1 MFLLTL
7 VVLPLIVGLLLAGL
21 GNANLPSQKIALWF
35 SIAIFIASLGL
46 LCNSDLDQSIS
57 LNWIPALNIK
67 FSLAADGLSKLMI
80 LLTTLLVPF
89 IIATGNSQNK
99 NNHVLYGLILMMQT
113 GLLGVFT
120 AADGFVFYV
129 FWELALIPI
138 YFITAFWSRDENRIN
153 ITLKFFIYTIFGS
166 LFMLVAILYLGLKA
180 NSFSIEAIYTFGKSL
195 PLATQSWLF
204 WCLFIAFA
212 IKMPIFP
219 FHTWQP
225 NTYVASSTQGT
236 MLLSGIMLKMGI
248 YGCMRWL
255 LPVVPMGV
263 KEWQTLVMVLCVI
276 GIVYASFIAIVQ
288 TDIKRMTAYSS
299 IAHVGLIAAGIFAQT
314 PEGMMGASLQMFAH
328 GINVVALFYIIA
340 IIARKT
346 NTRTMADLGGIAQQ
360 APKLATLFMI
370 VMLGTIALP
379 LTNGFV
385 GEFLLLSAVFNF
397 SGVVLAFAGLTII
410 LGAIYMINA
419 YRAVMYGELTQA
431 SKQCTDL
438 TTGEF
443 YVLAPLATLV
453 IVFGIYPAPIIN
465 LVEPALNAL
474 LGV

>member
-1 MFLLTL
+1 MFLFTL
-7 VVLPLIVGLLLAGL
+7 ILVPLVAGVLLATL
-21 GNANLPSQKIALWF
+21 GNDKLPSQRIALIV
-35 SIAIFIASLGL
+35 SIAVFIASLGL
-46 LCNSDLDQSIS
+46 LCNSGLDQSTP
-57 LNWIPALNIK
+57 LNWIPALNIH

-80 LLTTLLVPF
+80 VLTTLLVPF

-120 AADGFVFYV
+120 AADGFLFYV

-138 YFITAFWSRDENRIN
+138 YFIAAFWSKDQNRIN

-166 LFMLVAILYLGLKA
+166 LFMLVAIIYLGLKA
-180 NSFSIEAIYTFGKSL
+180 DSFSIEAIYATGKAL
-195 PLATQSWLF
+195 PAATQSWVF

-263 KEWQTLVMVLCVI
+263 KEWQTLVIVLCVI
-276 GIVYASFIAIVQ
+276 GIVYTSLIAMVQ

-314 PEGMMGASLQMFAH
+314 PEGMMGASLQMLAH

-340 IIARKT
+340 LIARRT
-346 NTRTMADLGGIAQQ
+346 GTRTMADLGGIAQQ
-360 APKLATLFMI
+360 APKFATLFMV

-385 GEFLLLSAVFNF
+385 GEFLLLSAVFSF
-397 SGVVLAFAGLTII
+397 SGVAMAFAGLTII
-410 LGAIYMINA
+410 FGAIYMINA
-419 YRAVMYGELTQA
+419 YRAVMYGELNPTS
-431 SKQCTDL
+431 SKFTDL
-438 TTGEF
+438 TTAELM
-443 YVLAPLATLV
+443 VLAPLATLV
-453 IVFGIYPAPIIN
+453 ILLGVYPSPVIH
-465 LVEPALNAL
+465 LVEPALKGL

>member
-1 MFLLTL
+1 MFLLSLIFLPL
-7 VVLPLIVGLLLAGL
+7 VVGILLAGF
-21 GNANLPSQKIALWF
+21 GNVNTPSQRIAQVV
-35 SIAIFIASLGL
+35 SIIVFIATFGL
-46 LCNSDLDQSIS
+46 FCNSGLDKSIQ
-57 LNWIPALNIK
+57 LNWIPALNIH

-89 IIATGNSQNK
+89 IIATGNTQNK

-120 AADGFVFYV
+120 ASDGFLFYV

-138 YFITAFWSRDENRIN
+138 YFIAAFWSRDENRIN

-166 LFMLVAILYLGLKA
+166 LFMLVAIIYLGLKA
-180 NSFSIEAIYTFGKSL
+180 NSFSIEAIYAYGRAL
-195 PLATQSWLF
+195 PAADQSWLF

-255 LPVVPMGV
+255 LPVVPIGA
-263 KEWQTLVMVLCVI
+263 KEWQGLVIVLCVI
-276 GIVYASFIAIVQ
+276 GIVYTSLIALVQ

-299 IAHVGLIAAGIFAQT
+299 IAHVGLIAAGIFVGT

-328 GINVVALFYIIA
+328 GINVVALFYIISL
-340 IIARKT
+340 IARKT
-346 NTRTMADLGGIAQQ
+346 NTRTMADLGGIAHI
-360 APKLATLFMI
+360 APKFATLFMI
-370 VMLGTIALP
+370 IMLGTIALP

-385 GEFLLLSAVFNF
+385 GEFLLLSAVFSY
-397 SGVVLAFAGLTII
+397 SGIAMAFAGLTII
-410 LGAIYMINA
+410 FGAIYMINA
-419 YRAVMYGELTQA
+419 YRAVMYGELTEA
-431 SKQCTDL
+431 SSKFADL
-438 TTGEF
+438 STSEF
-443 YVLAPLATLV
+443 LVLAPLAAMV
-453 IVFGIYPAPIIN
+453 IVFGIFPAPIIK
-465 LVEPALNAL
+465 LVEPALMAL
-474 LGV
+474 QAL